1 MRADQVLKRTPHAR
15 REDLSPEETGRIRRI
30 TTIVLMLVAAAWAPM
45 IRYFPGLWSY
55 IQSVLSYLV
64 PPVVAI
70 FLLGVFWPRTN
81 GNGAFVTLIGGHV
94 LSLAVFVLSQMGYI
108 ELHFTII
115 AGILTALCLG
125 LLVVASLALG
135 DAPAPEKI
143 DDLTWAN
150 RAFETGSSMAWY
162 KNYQVHA
169 AAVLGLTGVM
179 LVVFW

>member
-1 MRADQVLKRTPHAR
+1 
-15 REDLSPEETGRIRRI
+15 
-30 TTIVLMLVAAAWAPM
+30 
-45 IRYFPGLWSY
+45 
-55 IQSVLSYLV
+55 
-64 PPVVAI
+64 
-70 FLLGVFWPRTN
+70 
-81 GNGAFVTLIGGHV
+81 
-94 LSLAVFVLSQMGYI
+94 MGYI

-115 AGILTALCLG
+115 AGVLTALCLG

-135 DAPAPEKI
+135 DASVPEKV

>member
-1 MRADQVLKRTPHAR
+1 M
-15 REDLSPEETGRIRRI
+15 E
-30 TTIVLMLVAAAWAPM
+30 
-45 IRYFPGLWSY
+45 
-55 IQSVLSYLV
+55 
-64 PPVVAI
+64 
-70 FLLGVFWPRTN
+70 
-81 GNGAFVTLIGGHV
+81 
-94 LSLAVFVLSQMGYI
+94 YI

-150 RAFETGSSMAWY
+150 RAFETGPSMAWY

-169 AAVLGLTGVM
+169 AAVLGLTAVM
-179 LVVFW
+179 LIVFW